1 MSSWG
6 EELKELTAELTH
18 TLGKMDI
25 LLLIDS
31 LSGSEWSVVYSWL
44 LNNPTRSQQNNII
57 KMKNKRIKKNNTGYN
72 VNTITLRVSK
82 LLASLTRFAK
92 VFSIHAGMIV

>member
-31 LSGSEWSVVYSWL
+31 LSGSE
-44 LNNPTRSQQNNII
+44 
-57 KMKNKRIKKNNTGYN
+57 
-72 VNTITLRVSK
+72 
-82 LLASLTRFAK
+82 
-92 VFSIHAGMIV
+92 